1 MPLQENTFLHQNQ
14 GRCIMNHDIIEDNSV
29 AGQFLVAKLTIWI
42 WKTFC
47 SLTLMKNIN
56 QMKLFA
62 MHYEDKKNFD
72 FLMGFWKLEYGKQ
85 LEITFPENTT
95 LC

>member
-1 MPLQENTFLHQNQ
+1 
-14 GRCIMNHDIIEDNSV
+14 
-29 AGQFLVAKLTIWI
+29 
-42 WKTFC
+42 
-47 SLTLMKNIN
+47 
-56 QMKLFA
+56 MKLFA